1 MGFMD
6 APTIASSLEENRRF
20 EPPAAFS
27 KAAWVKSR
35 AEYDALYLR
44 SVQDPEA
51 FWSEQARERLHW
63 FTPFDRVLEWNPPFA
78 KWFLGGRL
86 NAAYNCLDRH
96 LATKKNKAAL
106 IWEGDDGSS
115 RTLTYQQLHR
125 EVSKF
130 ANVLKAHGLKKGD
143 VACIYL
149 PMVPELAIAMLACAR
164 IGVVHNLVFGGFSA
178 HALKDR
184 IQDSDANIV
193 VTADGGLRGGKV
205 VPLKPN
211 VDEALTDC
219 PSVKNVVV
227 VSRAKNVVLMQEGRD
242 VWWDDVMQAADGH
255 CPAEPMDSEAPLF
268 ILYTSGTTG
277 KPKGILHTTAGYLL
291 YAGLT
296 FQYVFDNHEDD
307 THFCTADIGWI
318 TGHSYVVYGPLSV
331 GATSVMFEGTPFY
344 PDASRFWQI
353 VEKYAVSTFYTAPT
367 AIRALAKAGPEWTKK
382 HDLSSLRLLGSV
394 GEPINPEAWM
404 WYYEH
409 VGQKRCPVVDT
420 WWQTETGGIMITPL
434 PGAIAQKPGS
444 ATLPFFGILPKVLR
458 DDGSEA
464 SVNEGGY
471 LVIEKPWPAMSR
483 GIWNDAERFQQ
494 TYFSK
499 FKGVYFTG
507 DGARKDVDG
516 YFWLMGRVDDVIN
529 IAGHRLGTAEIES
542 ALVSHP
548 SVAEAAVV
556 PRPHDIKGQS
566 IYAFVTLKTGRPKSA
581 ALKEELI
588 AHVAKEIS
596 PIAKPDVIHFADDLP
611 KTRSGKIMRR
621 ILKAI
626 AADEPDVGDVTTLAD
641 PSVVQVLQQS
651 REA

>member
-1 MGFMD
+1 MTE
-6 APTIASSLEENRRF
+6 PTIESNLDETRVFYPSEGFSQDAHIRSL
-20 EPPAAFS
+20 
-27 KAAWVKSR
+27 
-35 AEYDALYLR
+35 DAYRSLYR
-44 SVQDPEA
+44 QSIDDPDA
-51 FWSEQARERLHW
+51 FWSEQAKNRLHW
-63 FTPFDRVLEWNPPFA
+63 FKPFDCVLDWTPPFSR
-78 KWFLGGRL
+78 WFSGGRL

-96 LATKKNKAAL
+96 LLARKNKAAL

-130 ANVLKAHGLKKGD
+130 ANVLKRHGLKKGD
-143 VACIYL
+143 VACLYL
-149 PMVPELAIAMLACAR
+149 PMVPELAVAMLACAR
-164 IGVVHNLVFGGFSA
+164 LGVVHSIVFGGFSA

-184 IQDSDANIV
+184 IQDCGAKIV

-211 VDEALTDC
+211 VDEAVQAC
-219 PSVKNVVV
+219 PCVKDVVV
-227 VSRAKNVVLMQEGRD
+227 VKRAQNSVSMQEGRD
-242 VWWDDVMQAADGH
+242 AWWDDLMQDASAV
-255 CPAEPMDSEAPLF
+255 CEAESMDSEDPLF

-296 FQYVFDNHEDD
+296 FQYVFDNRESD

-318 TGHSYVVYGPLSV
+318 TGHSYVIYGPLSV

-353 VEKYAVSTFYTAPT
+353 VEKYGVTTFYTAPT
-367 AIRALAKAGPEWTKK
+367 AIRALAKAGPQYAAK
-382 HDLSSLRLLGSV
+382 HDLSSLRLLGTV

-404 WYYEH
+404 WYYDH
-409 VGQKRCPVVDT
+409 IGQKRCPVVDT
-420 WWQTETGGIMITPL
+420 WWQTETGGILISPL

-444 ATLPFFGILPKVLR
+444 ATLPFFGIRPNIRR

-464 SVNEGGY
+464 AVNEGGY
-471 LVIEKPWPAMSR
+471 LTIEAPWPGMSR
-483 GIWNDAERFQQ
+483 GIWGDPKRFDE
-494 TYFSK
+494 TYFAR
-499 FKGVYFTG
+499 FPGMYFTG
-507 DGARKDVDG
+507 DGARKDEDG

-542 ALVSHP
+542 ALVAHP
-548 SVAEAAVV
+548 AVAEAAVV
-556 PRPHDIKGQS
+556 PRPHDVKGQS
-566 IYAFVTLKTGRPKSA
+566 IYAFVILKTGFFKSH

-588 AHVAKEIS
+588 AHVAREIS
-596 PIAKPDVIHFADDLP
+596 PIARPESIQFADDLP

-621 ILKAI
+621 ILKAV
-626 AADEPDVGDVTTLAD
+626 AAGQADVGDVTTLAD
-641 PSVVQVLQQS
+641 PSIVKALQDNC
-651 REA
+651 EI

>member
-1 MGFMD
+1 MGFMEV
-6 APTIASSLEENRRF
+6 PTIASSLDENRRF
-20 EPPAAFS
+20 GPPLAFS
-27 KAAWVKSR
+27 KTAWVKSR
-35 AEYDALYLR
+35 KEYDALYHR

-51 FWSEQARERLHW
+51 FWSEQSRERLHW

-96 LATKKNKAAL
+96 LLQRKNKAAL
-106 IWEGDDGSS
+106 IWEGDDGAS

-125 EVSKF
+125 EVSRF
-130 ANVLKAHGLKKGD
+130 ANVLKSHGLRKGD
-143 VACIYL
+143 VACLYL
-149 PMVPELAIAMLACAR
+149 PMVPELAVAMLACAR
-164 IGVVHNLVFGGFSA
+164 LGVVHSIVFGGFSA

-184 IQDSDANIV
+184 IQDCNAKVV

-205 VPLKPN
+205 VPLKSN
-211 VDEALTDC
+211 VDEALQDC
-219 PSVKNVVV
+219 PGVKAVVV
-227 VSRAKNVVLMQEGRD
+227 VRRAQNAVSMAEGRD
-242 VWWDDVMQAADGH
+242 VWWDDVMQTASAS
-255 CPAEPMDSEAPLF
+255 CAAEPMDSEDPLF

-291 YAGLT
+291 YAGMT
-296 FQYVFDNHEDD
+296 FQYVFDNHESD

-353 VEKYAVSTFYTAPT
+353 VEKYGVTTFYTAPT
-367 AIRALAKAGPEWTKK
+367 AIRALAKSGPEWTKQ

-409 VGQKRCPVVDT
+409 VGQNRCPVVDT
-420 WWQTETGGIMITPL
+420 WWQTETGGILISPL

-444 ATLPFFGILPKVLR
+444 ATLPFFGIVPKILR
-458 DDGSEA
+458 DDGTEA

-471 LVIEKPWPAMSR
+471 LTLSKPWPGMSR
-483 GIWNDAERFQQ
+483 GIHGDPKRFEE

-499 FKGVYFTG
+499 FPGVYFTG
-507 DGARKDVDG
+507 DGARKDTDG

-542 ALVSHP
+542 ALVAHP
-548 SVAEAAVV
+548 AVAEAAVV
-556 PRPHDIKGQS
+556 PRPHDVKGQS
-566 IYAFVTLKTGRPKSA
+566 IYAFVILKSA
-581 ALKEELI
+581 YAKSPGLKDELI
-588 AHVAKEIS
+588 AHVGREIS
-596 PIAKPDVIHFADDLP
+596 PIAKPEVIHFADDLP

-621 ILKAI
+621 ILRAI
-626 AADEPDVGDVTTLAD
+626 AAGEQNVGDVTTLAD
-641 PSVVQVLQQS
+641 PSVVRALQQS
-651 REA
+651 RGV